1 MRQEKKREIVLR
13 EYKKLEEAG
22 IKRGKRT
29 LSQITGL
36 GETTCGGILRQLR
49 AMGEIEDEYSQSNI
63 SDDPILEEILDL
75 FGAENAKEM
84 SLVEVLGELNITPI
98 EFESIVKKAE
108 DVGWDLIVDDKKN
121 VTLKQQGQ
129 AEQAVFPDVI
139 GLDDVGFPKE
149 DKDDIIEK
157 LLKENEDLKR
167 NMEWITHSKSND
179 LTGGVLTLATSDYH
193 FHDKG
198 HLIKSMCN
206 LQEKVV
212 DLIGQFKPDSFR
224 GIVNG
229 DIIPGRG
236 IYRNQQLEN
245 VLPRGDQQVAAGIY
259 KFWEFDQLIKKAYPD
274 LPIEWIVLQGNH
286 DYSMGDTTTKPFVWG
301 VRMLGVNAKF
311 VGTEWVQDVSDV
323 GTYNILFEHG
333 YGASDT
339 TPTPPK
345 MIKETIKKIM
355 GYQQDRYI
363 GQDRIHRFCHGHVH
377 WLYVGIER
385 VDGLF
390 FDVTG
395 GLHRNDRVNLGAN
408 NRPSGWIAYISPP
421 GSSTILNP
429 IEITPDR
436 DIYRKE
442 ILDPELE
449 EKNRQDA
456 SRCLEGFTEI
466 GESLGI
472 SDDIRRRRAKE
483 EEAT

>member
-1 MRQEKKREIVLR
+1 MRPEQKREIVLQ
-13 EYKKLEEAG
+13 EYKKLESAG
-22 IKRGKRT
+22 MKRGKRT
-29 LSQITGL
+29 LSQITGF
-36 GETTCGGILRQLR
+36 GETSCGDILRSLR
-49 AMGEIEDEYSQSNI
+49 EMGEIEDEYSRSDQESSQLEELIELFGSDHSKEINLLFILDKFNI
-63 SDDPILEEILDL
+63 SPSDFDAMAKQ
-75 FGAENAKEM
+75 AESE
-84 SLVEVLGELNITPI
+84 
-98 EFESIVKKAE
+98 
-108 DVGWDLIVDDKKN
+108 GWDLIVDENKN
-121 VTLKQQGQ
+121 VVLKQQ
-129 AEQAVFPDVI
+129 EEKRVFPDVI
-139 GLDDVGFPKE
+139 GLDDLGYPQLEIE

-157 LLKENEDLKR
+157 LIKENEDLKR

-179 LTGGVLTLATSDYH
+179 LKGGVLTLATSDYH

-198 HLIKSMCN
+198 HLIKSMFN

-212 DLIGQFKPDSFR
+212 DLIGQFKPDKFM

-274 LPIEWIVLQGNH
+274 LPVEWIVLQGNH

-311 VGTEWVQDVSDV
+311 VGTEWVQDVSDA
-323 GTYNILFEHG
+323 GIYNILFEHG

-345 MIKETIKKIM
+345 MIKETIKKVM

-363 GQDRIHRFCHGHVH
+363 GNNRIHRFCHGHVH
-377 WLYVGIER
+377 WLSVGIER

-395 GLHRNDRVNLGAN
+395 GLHRNDRVNLGTN

-436 DIYRKE
+436 DIYRRE

-483 EEAT
+483 EEAI